1 MPDTQFVAMGKNW
14 MGQPEVK
21 AYAMSGFG
29 YSDSTITTVD
39 IAYRFVPWFRRSCKH
54 RANQVGRFPI
64 SLETANGTEVSEDPA
79 YQGVMNWTRSL
90 LYHTEMSKVK
100 YGAAYHLLEANRF
113 GLNVTPRFIPTP
125 FVTPLVNYQT
135 GLTGFRVSF
144 IPDAVPLDKMVYIW
158 EPNEESE
165 TAPGSS
171 DGEAALRAA
180 GLMYA
185 INEMANRYMKSGAV
199 PVTAVKVPASVS
211 ADDRERV
218 GGWMERMAS
227 GFRNAFKFLVV
238 SDKTEFEQIGSEMK
252 DIQSTELTDSQRKE
266 ITVALGVPPT
276 VIDGTAANFATAD
289 AAYFSFMADTIIPE
303 VEFLEP
309 LLNEQLYSRLGLTL
323 RFKPDELEIM
333 QTSQLQQAERAQ
345 ALTGG
350 KQVISVNE
358 ARDVMGYEEI
368 PQGDWST
375 PTPTPAPA
383 FGASMA
389 ASAPMMEAPSAGSGS
404 DETVMKAW
412 LDQSLAAH
420 KGGSPAT
427 VGAWFDDELESA
439 SSANMV
445 KRIYAA
451 HWPKPQEQSWQRQAV
466 AELARFNA
474 LAEGVSHHG

>member
-1 MPDTQFVAMGKNW
+1 MPDSQFVTVGKNW
-14 MGQPEVK
+14 MGRPEVK
-21 AYAMSGFG
+21 SYGMAGFG
-29 YSDSTITTVD
+29 YADASITTVD

-54 RANQVGRFPI
+54 RANQVGRFPL
-64 SLETANGTEVSEDPA
+64 SLETANGTEVSEDPQ

-90 LYHTEMSKVK
+90 LYHAEMSKVK
-100 YGAAYHLLEANRF
+100 YGAAYHLLESNRF
-113 GLNVTPRFIPTP
+113 GLNTTPRFIPTP
-125 FVTPLVNYQT
+125 FVTPQT
-135 GLTGFRVSF
+135 NMTKGLTGFRISF
-144 IPDAVPLDKMVYIW
+144 IRDTVPLDKMVYIW

-165 TAPGSS
+165 IAPGSS
-171 DGEAALRAA
+171 DGEAALKAS
-180 GLMYA
+180 GLLYA
-185 INEMANRYMKSGAV
+185 INEMANRYMKSGGV
-199 PVTAVKVPASVS
+199 PITAVKVPSAVS
-211 ADDRERV
+211 EDERQKI
-218 GGWMERMAS
+218 GGWFERMAV
-227 GFRNAFKFLVV
+227 GFRQAFKFLVV
-238 SDKTEFEQIGSEMK
+238 SDKTEFETIGSQMK
-252 DIQSTELTDSQRKE
+252 DIQATELTDSQRKE
-266 ITVALGVPPT
+266 VAVALGVPPT

-309 LLNEQLYSRLGLTL
+309 LLNEQLYSRLGLRL

-358 ARDVMGYEEI
+358 ARDMMGYEEV
-368 PQGDWST
+368 PQGGWST
-375 PTPTPAPA
+375 PTPTPAPT
-383 FGASMA
+383 FGASTA
-389 ASAPMMEAPSAGSGS
+389 ASAGSVAEP
-404 DETVMKAW
+404 DEDVMKAW
-412 LDQSLAAH
+412 LDASLTAY

-427 VGAWFDDELESA
+427 VGAWFDNELESA

-451 HWPKPQEQSWQRQAV
+451 HWPKPQAQSWQQQAV